1 MEAVELLV
9 GAYVAQ
15 HDEYLPDV
23 FQEHGVTPSGSSRVW
38 IAPAA
43 EPRKAPPEL
52 LSLARTRR
60 ATYESLYDFPPE
72 EAEVYV
78 DIDHEKVQF
87 MQIGIR
93 KKGP

>member
-1 MEAVELLV
+1 MEAVDLLV
-9 GAYVAQ
+9 ATYVAK
-15 HDEYLPDV
+15 HDGYLPDV
-23 FQEHGVTPSGSSRVW
+23 FQEDGVTSSGSSRVW

-43 EPRKAPPEL
+43 EPRKAPPNL
-52 LSLARTRR
+52 LPLAGIRR